1 MLETRHDNPEEYSG
15 AMTDTAIFHCSLTP
29 RFTDLDTWRHVNNSR
44 IYQLHQEARLLAHL
58 DLFGADAWFSDD
70 VRLRPLRSITDFR
83 RVTWYGS
90 DVNAEIKVE
99 ECGHDS
105 YRVRSDLFQNGEHVG
120 TQQALMGAYLKGQRV
135 DLPAAT
141 RERLQAIASDDAQP
155 LAAADYVDRA
165 RSLSNFPVTQ
175 QLTPRYAD
183 LDADSQRSEA
193 ALARYMEQARF
204 GAIRNLDLGGL
215 GILIASMDV
224 SYQHFRAG
232 WKPVELRA
240 GINRIGNSSFVFTGC
255 ATSEHGLQAVANSV
269 MVVIDQ
275 ASSRPAPIPDVLREQ
290 LQTISL

>member
-1 MLETRHDNPEEYSG
+1 
-15 AMTDTAIFHCSLTP
+15 MTDAPALFHCSLTP

-58 DLFGADAWFSDD
+58 DLFGPDAWFSDD

-90 DVNAEIKVE
+90 DVNAQVQVQA
-99 ECGHDS
+99 CTNDD

-120 TQQALMGAYLKGQRV
+120 TQQAVIGAFENGQRV
-135 DLPAAT
+135 GLPATT
-141 RERLQAIASDDAQP
+141 RERLEAFATGNAEP
-155 LAAADYVDRA
+155 LPAADYVEQVSTVTD
-165 RSLSNFPVTQ
+165 FPVTQ

-204 GAIRNLDLGGL
+204 GAIRHLDLGGL

-224 SYQHFRAG
+224 SYLHFRAG
-232 WKPVELRA
+232 WKPVDLRA

-255 ATSEHGLQAVANSV
+255 ATSEQGLQAVANSV

-275 ASSRPAPIPDVLREQ
+275 ASSRPAPIPDELREQ
-290 LQTISL
+290 LQALKI

>member
-1 MLETRHDNPEEYSG
+1 
-15 AMTDTAIFHCSLTP
+15 MTDTSAFFHCSLTP

-58 DLFGADAWFSDD
+58 ELFGADAWFSDD
-70 VRLRPLRSITDFR
+70 VRLRPLRCITDFR

-90 DVNAEIKVE
+90 DVKAEIRVQA
-99 ECGHDS
+99 CDNDS

-120 TQQALMGAYLKGQRV
+120 TQQALMGAYQNGQRV
-135 DLPAAT
+135 ELPTAT
-141 RERLQAIASDDAQP
+141 REHLQSVAEGDTEALPAT
-155 LAAADYVDRA
+155 DYVDRV
-165 RSLSNFPVTQ
+165 SSVINFPVTQ
-175 QLTPRYAD
+175 QLTTRYAD

-204 GAIRNLDLGGL
+204 GAIRHLDLGGL

-224 SYQHFRAG
+224 SYLHFRAG
-232 WKPVELRA
+232 WKPVDLRA

-275 ASSRPAPIPDVLREQ
+275 ASSRPAPIPDILREQ
-290 LQTISL
+290 LNTLTI

>member
-1 MLETRHDNPEEYSG
+1 
-15 AMTDTAIFHCSLTP
+15 MTDTPAFFHCSLTP

-70 VRLRPLRSITDFR
+70 VRLRPLRCITDFR

-90 DVNAEIKVE
+90 DVKAEIRVQA
-99 ECGHDS
+99 CDTDS

-120 TQQALMGAYLKGQRV
+120 TQQALMGAYQNGQRV
-135 DLPAAT
+135 ELPAAT
-141 RERLQAIASDDAQP
+141 RERLQSVAEGDAEALP
-155 LAAADYVDRA
+155 TADYVDRV
-165 RSLSNFPVTQ
+165 SSVINFPVAQ

-204 GAIRNLDLGGL
+204 GAIRHLDLGGL

-224 SYQHFRAG
+224 SYLHFRAG
-232 WKPVELRA
+232 WKPVDLRA

-275 ASSRPAPIPDVLREQ
+275 ASSRPAPIPDILREQ
-290 LQTISL
+290 LNTLKI

>member
-1 MLETRHDNPEEYSG
+1 
-15 AMTDTAIFHCSLTP
+15 MTDAPALFHCNLTP

-58 DLFGADAWFSDD
+58 DLFGPDAWFSDD

-90 DVNAEIKVE
+90 DVNAQVQVQA
-99 ECGHDS
+99 CTNDG

-120 TQQALMGAYLKGQRV
+120 TQLAVMGAFENGQRV
-135 DLPAAT
+135 ELPAT
-141 RERLQAIASDDAQP
+141 IRERLEAFATGNAEP
-155 LAAADYVDRA
+155 LPAADYVEQVSTVTD
-165 RSLSNFPVTQ
+165 FPVTQ

-204 GAIRNLDLGGL
+204 GAIRHLDLGGL

-224 SYQHFRAG
+224 SYLHFRAG
-232 WKPVELRA
+232 WKPVDLRA
-240 GINRIGNSSFVFTGC
+240 GINRVGNSSFVFTGC

-275 ASSRPAPIPDVLREQ
+275 ASSRPAPIPDELREQ
-290 LQTISL
+290 LQALKI

>member
-1 MLETRHDNPEEYSG
+1 
-15 AMTDTAIFHCSLTP
+15 MTENKNTFHCSLTP

-44 IYQLHQEARLLAHL
+44 IYQLHQEARMQAHL
-58 DLFGADAWFSDD
+58 DLFGPEAWFSDE

-83 RVTWYGS
+83 QVTWYGS
-90 DVNAEIKVE
+90 EVKAQVQVQTCTNE
-99 ECGHDS
+99 S

-120 TQQALMGAYLKGQRV
+120 TQQALMGAYENGKRV

-141 RERLQAIASDDAQP
+141 RKQLEAIASGDAQLLP
-155 LAAADYVDRA
+155 TEDYVERVG
-165 RSLSNFPVTQ
+165 LVTTFPVIQ

-204 GAIRNLDLGGL
+204 GAIRHLDLGGL

-224 SYQHFRAG
+224 SYLHFSAG
-232 WKPVELRA
+232 WKPVDLRA

-255 ATSEHGLQAVANSV
+255 ATSEHGLQAAANSV

-275 ASSRPAPIPDVLREQ
+275 TSGRPAPIPDALREQ
-290 LQTISL
+290 LVTLKI

>member
-1 MLETRHDNPEEYSG
+1 
-15 AMTDTAIFHCSLTP
+15 MTENKNAFHCSLTP

-44 IYQLHQEARLLAHL
+44 IYQLHQEARMLAHL
-58 DLFGADAWFSDD
+58 DLLGPDAWFSDD

-90 DVNAEIKVE
+90 EVQAQVQVQT
-99 ECGHDS
+99 CATDS

-120 TQQALMGAYLKGQRV
+120 TQQALMGAYQNGKRV
-135 DLPAAT
+135 DLPSAT
-141 RERLQAIASDDAQP
+141 RERLETIANGDAEP
-155 LAAADYVDRA
+155 LAAADYVQKVSTVTD
-165 RSLSNFPVTQ
+165 FPVTQ

-204 GAIRNLDLGGL
+204 GAIRHLDLGGL

-224 SYQHFRAG
+224 SYLHFRAG
-232 WKPVELRA
+232 WKPVDLRA
-240 GINRIGNSSFVFTGC
+240 GINRVGNSSFVFTGC

-290 LQTISL
+290 LQTLKI

>member
-1 MLETRHDNPEEYSG
+1 
-15 AMTDTAIFHCSLTP
+15 MTENKNAFHCSLTP

-58 DLFGADAWFSDD
+58 DLFGPDAWFSDD

-83 RVTWYGS
+83 QVTWYGS
-90 DVNAEIKVE
+90 EVQAQVQVQACAK
-99 ECGHDS
+99 DS

-120 TQQALMGAYLKGQRV
+120 TQQALMGAYRNGEPV
-135 DLPAAT
+135 DLPPAT
-141 RERLQAIASDDAQP
+141 RERLEVVSSDEAEP
-155 LAAADYVDRA
+155 LNAADYVQKVSTVTD
-165 RSLSNFPVTQ
+165 FPVTQ

-204 GAIRNLDLGGL
+204 GAIRHLDLGGL

-224 SYQHFRAG
+224 SYLHFNAG
-232 WKPVELRA
+232 WKPVDLRA

-290 LQTISL
+290 LQTLKI

>member
-1 MLETRHDNPEEYSG
+1 MRDNQTP
-15 AMTDTAIFHCSLTP
+15 FQCSLTP

-58 DLFGADAWFSDD
+58 DLFGPDAWFSDG
-70 VRLRPLRSITDFR
+70 VRLRPLRSVTDFR

-90 DVNAEIKVE
+90 DVKAEVCVQ
-99 ECGHDS
+99 ECASDS

-120 TQQALMGAYLKGQRV
+120 TQQVCMGAYENGERV

-141 RERLQAIASDDAQP
+141 RKRLELIASGGTTP
-155 LAAADYVDRA
+155 LPAAEYVEKV
-165 RSLSNFPVTQ
+165 RSVTAFPATQ

-204 GAIRNLDLGGL
+204 GAIRHLGLGGL

-224 SYQHFRAG
+224 SYLHFHAG
-232 WKPVELRA
+232 WKPVDLRA
-240 GINRIGNSSFVFTGC
+240 GINRVGNSSFVFTGC

-275 ASSRPAPIPDVLREQ
+275 ASGRPAPIPDALRTQ
-290 LQTISL
+290 LQTLTI